1 MICSKISIGWFLL
14 RITIRPRD
22 IWTIYGAMAI
32 TALTGVVFFFVTL
45 FQCNPISYFWDKD
58 GKGTC
63 VNMEVIIALTYLYSA
78 CSVICDFTFA
88 LLPVV
93 LIWGLNMDKKTKV
106 ALIPIVIM
114 ACVYVCPPRC
124 WSLLTLHRASAAVV
138 VRFRYVKDFKNPDFL
153 CTCHAS
159 ILPCIADNVDATV
172 DIAIWSTT
180 EQGLAVIAGSLATL
194 RPLLRMVGRFGS
206 RASQKTPASNCRD
219 DTPALFSDRPRDGQ
233 RANGKDRSMIMLTEL
248 GDDDAFNE
256 RATRTD
262 TNPENW
268 RQASDEELTGGS
280 RREAWDERC
289 TDKSHDIYPVET
301 RV

>member
-114 ACVYVCPPRC
+114 ACV
-124 WSLLTLHRASAAVV
+124 ASAAVV

-153 CTCHAS
+153 Y
-159 ILPCIADNVDATV
+159 ATV

-194 RPLLRMVGRFGS
+194 RPLLRIVGRFGS